1 MSSFGS
7 GTRSQKLELF
17 HLYLLPQVEDGNLVN
32 LEMLTRLLEDELE
45 LEVRSGTTSRPL
57 LRLAIQAY
65 LLEVSSLRSLIAN
78 LESERE
84 KLRSDVAEANQR
96 SAIMAQEIDDQVGI
110 LKNTCTTSSLS
121 HLRTTLLESSSWPL
135 PAQWPNHET

>member
-1 MSSFGS
+1 MILLRHQVTKIGIISP
-7 GTRSQKLELF
+7 
-17 HLYLLPQVEDGNLVN
+17 LPQVEDGNLVN

-57 LRLAIQAY
+57 LRLAIQAF
-65 LLEVSSLRSLIAN
+65 LLEVSSLRSQIAN

-96 SAIMAQEIDDQVGI
+96 SAIMAQEIDDQVGV
-110 LKNTCTTSSLS
+110 LKNPMYYRVFDSFEDNAA
-121 HLRTTLLESSSWPL
+121 RE
-135 PAQWPNHET
+135 

>member
-1 MSSFGS
+1 M
-7 GTRSQKLELF
+7 ELF

-57 LRLAIQAY
+57 LRLGIQAF
-65 LLEVSSLRSLIAN
+65 LLEVSSLRSQIAN

-110 LKNTCTTSSLS
+110 SRKTCNSFKEFYKSSIQGVFGS
-121 HLRTTLLESSSWPL
+121 HGGWC
-135 PAQWPNHET
+135 

>member
-32 LEMLTRLLEDELE
+32 LEILTRLLEDELE

-65 LLEVSSLRSLIAN
+65 LLEVSSLRSLIGN

-110 LKNTCTTSSLS
+110 LKNTCTTRS
-121 HLRTTLLESSSWPL
+121 
-135 PAQWPNHET
+135 

>member
-1 MSSFGS
+1 M
-7 GTRSQKLELF
+7 
-17 HLYLLPQVEDGNLVN
+17 
-32 LEMLTRLLEDELE
+32 LEDELE

-57 LRLAIQAY
+57 LRLAIQAF
-65 LLEVSSLRSLIAN
+65 LLEVASLRSQIAN

-110 LKNTCTTSSLS
+110 LKNP
-121 HLRTTLLESSSWPL
+121 RTTQRIEFSWYYRVFESFEDNAPREYEVYQS
-135 PAQWPNHET
+135 

>member
-1 MSSFGS
+1 M
-7 GTRSQKLELF
+7 
-17 HLYLLPQVEDGNLVN
+17 VN

-57 LRLAIQAY
+57 LRLAIQAF
-65 LLEVSSLRSLIAN
+65 LLEVASLRSQIAN

-96 SAIMAQEIDDQVGI
+96 SAIMAQEIDDQVGV
-110 LKNTCTTSSLS
+110 LKN
-121 HLRTTLLESSSWPL
+121 PL
-135 PAQWPNHET
+135 YYRVSDSFEDNAARE